1 MSVTNRQ
8 LCSLGAE
15 KPKKHNLRSCF
26 EKTQWQQKKIIYI
39 YIFFKVTHYDRFSS
53 SCFLYLLAPLCW
65 ILSVCSLHMHF
76 QPFPTLLYAIKR
88 LLIITSITCL
98 PCLNFPLC
106 SANGEWRKDEKG
118 IYSLGFCPKGS
129 TWTTEKLISFDSY
142 LHSALHGIA
151 PSPLLGGL
159 GTVKEPLFLT
169 WATKLFLVVS
179 FM

>member
-1 MSVTNRQ
+1 MIDFLAAASCIYQ
-8 LCSLGAE
+8 LHCAGYSLLPPHALSTLS
-15 KPKKHNLRSCF
+15 NS
-26 EKTQWQQKKIIYI
+26 
-39 YIFFKVTHYDRFSS
+39 
-53 SCFLYLLAPLCW
+53 ALC
-65 ILSVCSLHMHF
+65 
-76 QPFPTLLYAIKR
+76 YKR